1 MVEELL
7 SGITRPAQL
16 SRRYNLSRGLVY
28 HWKNQYAKGKLNNE
42 PDQEEALIDRI
53 NKLEQML
60 GKLTLENEFL
70 KKALQMAL
78 RERDPLSGCIHH
90 SDQGVQYA
98 SSEYVNELKRYHFQ
112 ISMSRKGNPYEN
124 ATCESFIKTLKD
136 EEVYLW
142 EYRTIEDAEKR
153 ISHFIRDVYN
163 EKRLHSSLGYRPPN
177 EFEEL
182 MTETQKPTIPCQ
194 SVPG

>member
-1 MVEELL
+1 MGAGHFVDLAVILDLFSRKAIGYYLL
-7 SGITRPAQL
+7 RHLDT
-16 SRRYNLSRGLVY
+16 N
-28 HWKNQYAKGKLNNE
+28 
-42 PDQEEALIDRI
+42 
-53 NKLEQML
+53 
-60 GKLTLENEFL
+60 LTLS
-70 KKALQMAL
+70 ALQMAL